1 MTEKGRNLLQDTG
14 FHVERERI
22 VTNPRGKATVR
33 PIRKTQSVAAAAAS
47 GDERAL
53 LVALRETLAQ
63 AITDGCHA
71 RDLAPLTRRLRETA
85 GALRADESL
94 RPKAEQNW
102 YILYG
107 EPLPS

>member
-1 MTEKGRNLLQDTG
+1 M
-14 FHVERERI
+14 
-22 VTNPRGKATVR
+22 TNPRGKATVR

-71 RDLAPLTRRLRETA
+71 RDLAPLTRRLREISRELA
-85 GALRADESL
+85 DFDARRASEEPRARRGARAMPTDETWT
-94 RPKAEQNW
+94 EV
-102 YILYG
+102 
-107 EPLPS
+107 